1 MSADSDWLEIE
12 PTKQLTE
19 LKRTPEYTRAI
30 AALQQLSSKQRL
42 FLDCLLDSQLEPA
55 KAAKLMRKRHQ
66 ILVNVS
72 ERKEWF
78 GEEHF
83 TAAVTSLQEFAC
95 SAVAISKAA
104 ILAKLNKLANDCRK
118 VVPYEDK
125 LGNRFDRPVDAS
137 AAHATL
143 VSLAKITGHLK
154 ADASGAG
161 VTINANGPA
170 QFVYQIIS
178 SKEGAAP
185 KRIEGS
191 GAVIDAEVTEG
202 NDND

>member
-1 MSADSDWLEIE
+1 MSADENWLDTE

-19 LKRTPEYTRAI
+19 LKRTPEYEKAV
-30 AALQQLSSKQRL
+30 AALQQLSPKQRL
-42 FLDCLLDSQLEPA
+42 FLDCLLDACLEPR
-55 KAAKLMRKRHQ
+55 AASKLMRKRHG
-66 ILVNVS
+66 ILVNVA

-78 GEEHF
+78 GEENF
-83 TAAVTSLQEFAC
+83 ARAVTSLQEFAC
-95 SAVAISKAA
+95 NAVAISKAA
-104 ILAKLNKLANDCRK
+104 LLGKLNKLANDCRK

-125 LGNRFDRPVDAS
+125 LGNRFNRPVDAS

-143 VSLAKITGHLK
+143 VTLAKITGQLK
-154 ADASGAG
+154 TDASAG

-191 GAVIDAEVTEG
+191 GAVIDAEVTEVK
-202 NDND
+202 DSE